1 MKTKFEKRERP
12 NAGRSFLFFAAFGTG
27 DLRFGKERT
36 FECKGK
42 SRRRLTAVG
51 LRGKEGGFLCEG
63 QRKNLKG
70 GKRAGQ
76 GRRGESAGKRTI
88 LYERER
94 RGKSGRRKISGK
106 FMRRA
111 TKIAVFRR
119 SEEGKRKESKKAC
132 GRLDGKPQ
140 RERRECSRRNGR
152 NLCANKNARFPIGKA
167 AVKAPCFR
175 GTREQKKNRNFCA
188 YSIHGAVFPR
198 KGIKKDFLKGNAW
211 QRKEGACFRAE
222 NGKGKRERL
231 SFIHKGAWS
240 SIE

>member
-94 RGKSGRRKISGK
+94 RGKSGRKKNKREIYEASNKNCRFSPLRGRETERKQKGVRTSGRK
-106 FMRRA
+106 TAARA
-111 TKIAVFRR
+111 ERMQP
-119 SEEGKRKESKKAC
+119 
-132 GRLDGKPQ
+132 PQ
-140 RERRECSRRNGR
+140 REKP
-152 NLCANKNARFPIGKA
+152 L
-167 AVKAPCFR
+167 
-175 GTREQKKNRNFCA
+175 
-188 YSIHGAVFPR
+188 R
-198 KGIKKDFLKGNAW
+198 K
-211 QRKEGACFRAE
+211 
-222 NGKGKRERL
+222 
-231 SFIHKGAWS
+231 
-240 SIE
+240 

>member
-1 MKTKFEKRERP
+1 MRRTTQKLERRE
-12 NAGRSFLFFAAFGTG
+12 TG
-27 DLRFGKERT
+27 
-36 FECKGK
+36 
-42 SRRRLTAVG
+42 
-51 LRGKEGGFLCEG
+51 
-63 QRKNLKG
+63 
-70 GKRAGQ
+70 RAGAAR
-76 GRRGESAGKRTI
+76 GVRGEKDDFVRAGKARKKAG
-88 LYERER
+88 E
-94 RGKSGRRKISGK
+94 RKISGK

-140 RERRECSRRNGR
+140 RERRECSRRNVR